1 MTGWIL
7 FALHIILDVAIIWY
21 VREMLIRF
29 NIISQG
35 FEDITSVLEDY
46 TEHVKN
52 ISEMEAYFGDE
63 TIMNLL
69 RHSIDTKE
77 YLEEYRTLFS
87 LEDERDLEDAED

>member
-35 FEDITSVLEDY
+35 Y
-46 TEHVKN
+46 
-52 ISEMEAYFGDE
+52 E